1 MKEGRQ
7 IARSAGKVGLFTLA
21 SRVLGLLRDSVVA
34 ALFPKSATD
43 VFFVAFTIPNVLR
56 QLLAEGALT
65 AAFIPVFTEYRENRG
80 DEETRAMLRNMLGA
94 AFTVLALVTLA
105 GILGAPWVVRLFA
118 FGFSDS
124 PEKLGL
130 AVALTR
136 LMFVFLV
143 AVGLTALAM
152 GVLNVHRHF
161 SAPAA
166 APVVLNMGIIAT
178 VYAGLP
184 LMPRLG
190 LPPITALAI
199 GVVIGGFA
207 QVVLQLPFLSRH
219 RMLVLP
225 RFRFT
230 DPGVVRVGKL
240 MLPAVFGLAI
250 YQVNIILSRQFA
262 SFLSEGSIS
271 ALYYSQRLI
280 EFPMGIFAVAIATV
294 AMPNLSSHANA
305 GDLEG
310 LKATYRYALG
320 LVLFIIL
327 PASAGL
333 LALAEPLT
341 TVLFQRG
348 KFTHELALHTALTLQ
363 GFLAGLWAGASVRQ
377 TVPVFYAL
385 QDTRTPVKVA
395 CLTVVVYAA
404 MAWTLYRRLG
414 TLGLALAV
422 SASSATNFLALLYL
436 LRRRL
441 GRMGL
446 RSLAGSVVKSAV
458 ASLVAGAAAW
468 GVGRLGH
475 WERGGG
481 APGNYV
487 VLVLGVVAGIVVYV
501 ALCRLLRCPELHE
514 LWRAFGRARRG
525 RGGGAPPSPPNTP
538 EPPDAGAPKTPAPP
552 DSPDPDPQGSE
563 RTDDDDQPR

>member
-7 IARSAGKVGLFTLA
+7 IARSAGKVGLYTLA
-21 SRVLGLLRDSVVA
+21 SRVLGLVRDSVVA
-34 ALFPKSATD
+34 ALFPKAATD

-65 AAFIPVFTEYRENRG
+65 AAFIPVFTEYREDRG
-80 DEETRAMLRNMLGA
+80 EGETRAMLRNMLGA
-94 AFTVLALVTLA
+94 AATVLTVVTAA
-105 GILGAPWVVRLFA
+105 GIAGAPWVVRLFA
-118 FGFSDS
+118 FGFVDD
-124 PEKLGL
+124 PGKLGL

-166 APVVLNMGIIAT
+166 APAVLNIGIIAT

-199 GVVIGGFA
+199 GVVLGGFA
-207 QVVLQLPFLSRH
+207 QVALQLPFLHRH

-230 DPGVVRVGKL
+230 DPGVIRVGKL

-262 SFLSEGSIS
+262 SFLAEGSIS

-294 AMPNLSSHANA
+294 AMPSLSSHANA
-305 GDLEG
+305 GDMDG

-320 LVLFIIL
+320 VVLFIML

-333 LALAEPLT
+333 FALAEPLT
-341 TVLFQRG
+341 AVLFQRG
-348 KFTHELALHTALTLQ
+348 KFTHELALHTAVTLQ
-363 GFLAGLWAGASVRQ
+363 GFLAGMWAGASVRQ
-377 TVPVFYAL
+377 TVPVFYSL

-395 CLTVVVYAA
+395 CLTVVVYATI
-404 MAWTLYRRLG
+404 AWALYRRLG
-414 TLGLALAV
+414 TVGLALAV
-422 SASSATNFLALLYL
+422 SASSTTNFLVLLYA

-441 GRMGL
+441 GPMGL
-446 RSLAGSVVKSAV
+446 RSLAGSVAKALV
-458 ASLVAGAAAW
+458 ASLAAGAAAW
-468 GVGRLGH
+468 GVARLGH
-475 WERGGG
+475 WEQGGG
-481 APGNYV
+481 PPANYV
-487 VLVLGVVAGIVVYV
+487 VLLAAVVAGVVVYI
-501 ALCRLLRCPELHE
+501 ALCRLLRCAELAE
-514 LWRAFGRARRG
+514 LARAFRRRRAG
-525 RGGGAPPSPPNTP
+525 PPGP
-538 EPPDAGAPKTPAPP
+538 PAPGAG
-552 DSPDPDPQGSE
+552 DETENAESRSE
-563 RTDDDDQPR
+563 KTDDDHQPR